1 MTSNEKYRELI
12 IRMVNEIHNNV
23 WVKRIFAIVHHSIFA
38 NEARRCY
45 IVTDREKIN
54 RILDKQSDRVVR
66 EIYVFV
72 AAYTGETEQDNERED

>member
-1 MTSNEKYRELI
+1 
-12 IRMVNEIHNNV
+12 
-23 WVKRIFAIVHHSIFA
+23 
-38 NEARRCY
+38 
-45 IVTDREKIN
+45 VTDREKIN